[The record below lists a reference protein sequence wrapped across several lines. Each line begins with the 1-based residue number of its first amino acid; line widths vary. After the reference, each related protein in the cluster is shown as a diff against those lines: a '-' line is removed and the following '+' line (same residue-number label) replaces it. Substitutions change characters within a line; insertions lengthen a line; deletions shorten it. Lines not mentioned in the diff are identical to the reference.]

1 MTCPDD
7 ALGSS
12 PITAQELP
20 LPRSCPPGLSSR
32 PGAADTATVA
42 YEVDRRPGE
51 WVRERTA
58 RRERR
63 IWIGLAVGFLVTGAF
78 LAFAIGRHVSIAAS
92 AAFLAAVLL
101 VRPYVEGYVDR
112 HIRLRSGT
120 QAEIA
125 VGETLEQ
132 LRRDGWIVMHDIERP
147 GEANLDHIVSGPNGV
162 YLIETKARRYEDRHL
177 GRVKGQ
183 AMWLHDQLGVWVT
196 PVICIRSRR
205 GGPFRTKRVWVVP
218 LGELLEWLKAQ
229 RNPSVAFERLARFA
243 DRL

>member
-1 MTCPDD
+1 M
-7 ALGSS
+7 
-12 PITAQELP
+12 
-20 LPRSCPPGLSSR
+20 
-32 PGAADTATVA
+32 A
-42 YEVDRRPGE
+42 YEVDRRPGA
-51 WVRERTA
+51 WVRAQTA

-63 IWIGLAVGFLVTGAF
+63 IWIGLAAGFLVTGAF
-78 LAFAIGRHVSIAAS
+78 LALAIGRHVSIAA
-92 AAFLAAVLL
+92 AAVFLAAVLL

-112 HIRLRSGT
+112 NVRLRSGT
-120 QAEIA
+120 RAEVA

-132 LRRDGWIVMHDIERP
+132 LRRYGWIVMHDVERP

-162 YLIETKARRYEDRHL
+162 YLIETKDRRYEDHHL

-205 GGPFRTKRVWVVP
+205 GRPFRTKRVWVVP
-218 LGELLEWLKAQ
+218 LGELLEWLRAQ
-229 RNPSVAFERLARFA
+229 RNAPVEFERLARFA

>member
-1 MTCPDD
+1 MPW
-7 ALGSS
+7 
-12 PITAQELP
+12 TARQL
-20 LPRSCPPGLSSR
+20 LPRNCPPGLSSR
-32 PGAADTATVA
+32 PSAADTANVA
-42 YEVDRRPGE
+42 YEVDRRPGT
-51 WVRERTA
+51 WVREQTT

-78 LAFAIGRHVSIAAS
+78 LALAIGRHVSIAAS

-101 VRPYVEGYVDR
+101 VRPYVEGYVDL

-132 LRRDGWIVMHDIERP
+132 LRREGWIVMHDIERP

-162 YLIETKARRYEDRHL
+162 YLIETKARRYEERHL
-177 GRVKGQ
+177 GRVKHQ
-183 AMWLHDQLGVWVT
+183 ARWLHDQLGVWVT
-196 PVICIRSRR
+196 PVICLHSRR
-205 GGPFRTKRVWVVP
+205 REPFRAKGVWIVP
-218 LGELLEWLKAQ
+218 RSELLEWLKAQ
-229 RNPSVAFERLARFA
+229 RNTPVAFERLARFA

>member
-1 MTCPDD
+1 M
-7 ALGSS
+7 
-12 PITAQELP
+12 
-20 LPRSCPPGLSSR
+20 
-32 PGAADTATVA
+32 
-42 YEVDRRPGE
+42 
-51 WVRERTA
+51 

-78 LAFAIGRHVSIAAS
+78 LALAIGRHVSIAGS

-112 HIRLRSGT
+112 HARLRSGT
-120 QAEIA
+120 RAEVA

-162 YLIETKARRYEDRHL
+162 FLIETKARRYEERHL
-177 GRVKGQ
+177 GRVKHQ
-183 AMWLHDQLGVWVT
+183 ARWLHGQLGVWVT
-196 PVICIRSRR
+196 PVICLHSRR
-205 GGPFRTKRVWVVP
+205 RERFRTKGVWIVP
-218 LGELLEWLKAQ
+218 RSELLEWLKAQ
-229 RNPSVAFERLARFA
+229 RNTPVAFERLARFA